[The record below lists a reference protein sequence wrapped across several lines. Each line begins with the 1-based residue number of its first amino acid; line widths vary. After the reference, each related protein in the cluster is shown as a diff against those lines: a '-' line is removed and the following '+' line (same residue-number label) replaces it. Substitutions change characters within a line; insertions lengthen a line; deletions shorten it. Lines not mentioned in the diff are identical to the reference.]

1 MKKQY
6 KVKGSI
12 SIYLALTFTI
22 LLSLI
27 LVIIE
32 GAREEAIRLK
42 IECATDLSLNS
53 VFAEYNR
60 ELLEQ
65 YDLFFIDTSYGLD
78 HASIHRMEEHLKAY
92 LDDNFTVDQTAGLLK
107 DLMGIY
113 TEEVTVTDYSL
124 ASDETG
130 LMMKRQAVSYMKDL
144 FGATYITELKR
155 QLETV
160 DREGFLTKD
169 VTGERIANQ
178 SALDSIEIPPKQV
191 GEDEWEEVELNNP
204 ADAVN
209 ASRGTLSFVIDPE
222 DGLSS
227 SAINPANYISA
238 RTLNEGSGL
247 AGREGLDL
255 EDELIFNEYLI
266 KKCGRYTWPKEEGAL
281 QYQLEYILEGKSS
294 DIENLKAVVNKL
306 LLLREAANVIYL
318 FSDSA
323 KMAEAEALAIAIT
336 AEIPVPGI
344 EQLVKISLLFAWAYA
359 ESVYD
364 VRTLLKGGHIPLLKD
379 ENTWH
384 YSLSGMLSFD
394 EDTKETEQDITGID
408 YEGYLRV
415 FLALENVEQ
424 KTLRAMDIMEMDV
437 RSCPGN
443 DYFRM
448 DTCVDYIKADIH
460 TASSYGFSHEITRSF
475 YYY

>member
-6 KVKGSI
+6 KAEGSI

-22 LLSLI
+22 MLSLI

-32 GAREEAIRLK
+32 GAREEAVRLK
-42 IECATDLSLNS
+42 AECAVDLSLHS
-53 VFAEYNR
+53 IFAEYNR

-78 HASIHRMEEHLKAY
+78 HASIHRTEEHLKAY
-92 LDDNFTVDQTAGLLK
+92 LDDNFTVEQTAGILK
-107 DLMGIY
+107 DLLGMY
-113 TEEVTVTDYSL
+113 TEEVSVTDYSL
-124 ASDETG
+124 ASDEMG
-130 LMMKRQAVSYMKDL
+130 LLIKRQAVSYMKDL
-144 FGATYITELKR
+144 FGLTYVTELNR

-160 DREGFLTKD
+160 EKEGFLTRD
-169 VTGERIANQ
+169 VTAERISNQ
-178 SALDSIEIPPKQV
+178 KALDSIEIPPRQV

-209 ASRGTLSFVIDPE
+209 ASRGILAFVIDPE

-227 SAINPANYISA
+227 AAINPAHYISA
-238 RTLNEGSGL
+238 RTPNKGSGL
-247 AGREGLDL
+247 VGREGLGSG
-255 EDELIFNEYLI
+255 DELVFNEYLI
-266 KKCGRYTWPKEEGAL
+266 QKYGRYTQPKEEGAL

-306 LLLREAANVIYL
+306 LLLRETANVIYL
-318 FSDSA
+318 FSDPA
-323 KMAEAEALAIAIT
+323 KMAEAEALAIALT

-344 EQLVKISLLFAWAYA
+344 EQLVKISLIFAWAYA

-364 VRTLLKGGHIPLLKD
+364 VRTLLKGGSIPLLKD
-379 ENTWH
+379 KESWH
-384 YSLSGMLSFD
+384 YSLSGMLSFGED
-394 EDTKETEQDITGID
+394 EEMGAENTTGIH
-408 YEGYLRV
+408 YEGYLRL
-415 FLALENVEQ
+415 FLALENTEQ
-424 KTLRAMDIMEMDV
+424 KTMRAMDVIEMDI
-437 RSCPGN
+437 RKCPGN
-443 DYFRM
+443 GFFQLDN
-448 DTCVDYIKADIH
+448 CVDYIEAEIH